1 MRPVLI
7 APVLALAGATLL
19 SGCGILGGSSA
30 PRGTPTVGERIPV
43 LTGEAGVEVDPE
55 LADVAVTLPAPA
67 ENADWAQGGGSASKS
82 VGHVALGGS
91 LAPAWSV
98 SIGQGSST
106 SSRLGSAPVIGG
118 GRIYTMDTQA
128 VVRALDPAT
137 GNTIWQRQLTSPQAS
152 GRTLFG
158 GGVSFDNGRV
168 YAVNGAGDAAAMDA
182 ASGNIIWQVRPGGP
196 LRGTPTIAGESVYVV
211 SQDNQLFALNIADGV
226 QRWAVSGSAETSGV
240 FGAASPAFGQSTVVA
255 GYSSGEL
262 TAYRYENGQEVWSD
276 ALTRTT
282 VTTQVHALSDID
294 ADPVIDG
301 GRVYA
306 IGQGGRM
313 VALELNTGQRLW
325 ELNISGT
332 GNPWVAGDY
341 VFVVTETA
349 QLLAIARATGRVR
362 WMSQL
367 QRWRDPDDRRGIIT
381 WRGPILAGGRLVM
394 VNTLGQIVF
403 ASPTDGS
410 VQQTVETRTPI
421 SLPPI
426 VAGNTLYV
434 LDDRGRL
441 TAYR

>member
-1 MRPVLI
+1 MRPVLF
-7 APVLALAGATLL
+7 ALAAATIL
-19 SGCGILGGSSA
+19 SGCGIIGGGGNG
-30 PRGTPTVGERIPV
+30 PKGTPTVGERIPV
-43 LTGEAGVEVDPE
+43 LSGEAGIEVDPE
-55 LADVAVTLPAPA
+55 LADVPVVLPAPA
-67 ENADWAQGGGSASKS
+67 ENADWAQGGGTASKS
-82 VGHVALGGS
+82 VGHVALGTS
-91 LAPAWSV
+91 LSPAWSV

-106 SSRLGSAPVIGG
+106 SGRLGAPPVIGG

-128 VVRALDPAT
+128 VIRALDPQT
-137 GNTIWQRQLTSPQAS
+137 GNTVWQRQLTSPQAS

-158 GGVSFDNGRV
+158 GGVSFDNGRI

-182 ASGNIIWQVRPGGP
+182 QTGNVFWQVRPGGP
-196 LRGTPTIAGESVYVV
+196 LRGNPTIAGDTVYVV
-211 SQDNQLFALNIADGV
+211 SQDNQLFALNTADGT
-226 QRWAVSGSAETSGV
+226 QRWAVSGSAEASGV

-294 ADPVIDG
+294 ADPVIDA

-325 ELNISGT
+325 ELNIAGT
-332 GNPWVAGDY
+332 GTPWVAGDF
-341 VFVVTETA
+341 VFVITDTA
-349 QLLAIARATGRVR
+349 QLLAIARTTGRVR

-367 QRWRDPDDRRGIIT
+367 QRHRDVEDRRGTIT
-381 WRGPILAGGRLVM
+381 WRGPVLAGGRLVL

-410 VQQTVETRTPI
+410 VLQTVNTNTPI
-421 SLPPI
+421 SLSPV

>member
-1 MRPVLI
+1 MRPVLF
-7 APVLALAGATLL
+7 ALAAATIL
-19 SGCGILGGSSA
+19 SGCGIIGGGGSG
-30 PRGTPTVGERIPV
+30 PKGTPTVGERIPV
-43 LTGEAGVEVDPE
+43 LSGEAGIEVDPE
-55 LADVAVTLPAPA
+55 LADVPVVLPAPA
-67 ENADWAQGGGSASKS
+67 ENADWAQGGGTASKS
-82 VGHVALGGS
+82 VGHVALGTALS
-91 LAPAWSV
+91 PAWSV

-106 SSRLGSAPVIGG
+106 SGRLGAPPVIGG

-128 VVRALDPAT
+128 VIRALDPQT
-137 GNTIWQRQLTSPQAS
+137 GNTVWQRQLTSPQAS

-158 GGVSFDNGRV
+158 GGVSFDNGRI

-182 ASGNIIWQVRPGGP
+182 QTGNVFWQVRPGGP
-196 LRGTPTIAGESVYVV
+196 LRGNPTIAGDTVYVV
-211 SQDNQLFALNIADGV
+211 SQDNQLFALNTADGT

-294 ADPVIDG
+294 ADPVIDA

-325 ELNISGT
+325 ELNIAGT
-332 GNPWVAGDY
+332 GTPWVAGDF
-341 VFVVTETA
+341 VFVITDTA
-349 QLLAIARATGRVR
+349 QLLAIARTTGRVR

-367 QRWRDPDDRRGIIT
+367 QRHRDVEDRRGTIT
-381 WRGPILAGGRLVM
+381 WRGPVLAGGRLVL

-410 VQQTVETRTPI
+410 VMQTVNTNTPI
-421 SLPPI
+421 SLSPV
-426 VAGNTLYV
+426 VAGNTLYI

>member
-1 MRPVLI
+1 MRPVLF
-7 APVLALAGATLL
+7 ALAAATIL
-19 SGCGILGGSSA
+19 SGCGVFGGGGDG
-30 PRGTPTVGERIPV
+30 PKGTPTVGERIPV
-43 LTGEAGVEVDPE
+43 LSGEAGVEVDPE
-55 LADVAVTLPAPA
+55 LADVPVVLPAPA
-67 ENADWAQGGGSASKS
+67 ENADWAQSGGTASKS
-82 VGHVALGGS
+82 VGHVALGTALS
-91 LAPAWSV
+91 PAWSV

-106 SSRLGSAPVIGG
+106 NARLGASPVVGG
-118 GRIYTMDTQA
+118 GRIYTMDAQA
-128 VVRALDPAT
+128 VVRAIDPQT
-137 GNTIWQRQLTSPQAS
+137 GNTVWQRQLTSPQAS
-152 GRTLFG
+152 DRTLFG

-168 YAVNGAGDAAAMDA
+168 YAVNGAGDAAALDA
-182 ASGNIIWQVRPGGP
+182 QTGNVVWQVRPGGP
-196 LRGTPTIAGESVYVV
+196 LRGNPTVAGDTVYVV
-211 SQDNQLFALNIADGV
+211 SQDNQLFALRAADGV

-240 FGAASPAFGQSTVVA
+240 FGVASPAFGQSTVVA

-294 ADPVIDG
+294 ADPVIDQ

-325 ELNISGT
+325 ELNIAGT
-332 GNPWVAGDY
+332 GTPWVAGDF
-341 VFVVTETA
+341 VFVITDTA
-349 QLLAIARATGRVR
+349 QLLAIARTTGRVR

-367 QRWRDPDDRRGIIT
+367 QRYRDVEDRRGAIT
-381 WRGPILAGGRLVM
+381 WRGPVLAGGRLVL

-410 VQQTVETRTPI
+410 VTQTVETRTPI
-421 SLPPI
+421 SLSPI

>member
-7 APVLALAGATLL
+7 ALAAATFL
-19 SGCGILGGSSA
+19 SGCGILGGRSE
-30 PRGTPTVGERIPV
+30 PKGTPTVGERIPV
-43 LTGEAGVEVDPE
+43 LSGEAGVEVDPE
-55 LADVAVTLPAPA
+55 LAEIPVVLPAPV
-67 ENADWAQGGGSASKS
+67 ENAEWAQGGGTASKS

-91 LAPAWSV
+91 LTPAWSV

-106 SSRLGSAPVIGG
+106 NARLGSAPVVGE

-128 VVRALDPAT
+128 VVRALDPQNGT
-137 GNTIWQRQLTSPQAS
+137 TVWQRQLTSPQAS
-152 GRTLFG
+152 ARTLFG
-158 GGVSFDNGRV
+158 GGVSYAAGRV
-168 YAVNGAGDAAAMDA
+168 YAVNGAGDAAAIDA
-182 ASGNIIWQVRPGGP
+182 ATGAIVWQVRPGGP
-196 LRGTPTIAGESVYVV
+196 LRGNPTIAGDTVYVV
-211 SQDNQLFALNIADGV
+211 SQDNQLFALNTADGT
-226 QRWAVSGSAETSGV
+226 QRWAVSGSAEASGV

-294 ADPVIDG
+294 ADPVIDQ

-306 IGQGGRM
+306 IGSGGRM
-313 VALELNTGQRLW
+313 VALEINTGQRLW
-325 ELNISGT
+325 ELNIAGT
-332 GNPWVAGDY
+332 GNPWVAGDWIY
-341 VFVVTETA
+341 VITDTA
-349 QLLAIARATGRVR
+349 QLLAIARTTGRIR

-367 QRWRDPDDRRGIIT
+367 QRWREPDDRRGTIT
-381 WRGPILAGGRLVM
+381 WRGPVLAGGRLVL

-403 ASPTDGS
+403 ASPQDGS
-410 VQQTVETRTPI
+410 VQQTIDTRTPI
-421 SLPPI
+421 SLSPI
-426 VAGNTLYV
+426 VAGSTLYI